1 MESVK
6 ILIVEDELLI
16 ARDLSQKLKKQG
28 LQVSKIVSSGQAA
41 LQAIAEDRPDLV
53 LMDVVIKGE
62 QDGIDTALAIH
73 EQYGIPVLYLTAYAD
88 DATLQRAEKSGAYG
102 YLLKPFREREL
113 LTTIRI
119 ALQKH
124 QQVQEIE
131 QQRIRDALTGLLNR
145 RYLEEALQQECRKAE
160 RLALPVSLIFIDI
173 DHFKRFNDTYGHDA
187 GDHVLTTVAHLLEQN
202 VRQSDLVGRYG
213 GEELIVLLPNC
224 PLDRAAVIAEGL
236 RSEVSLLQPHFQGQ
250 FLDPITISLGVA
262 SFPLQAEDA
271 PSLVKAAD
279 EALYEAKR
287 AGRNRVVVAQSSV
300 PST

>member
-1 MESVK
+1 MEALK

-41 LQAIAEDRPDLV
+41 LQAIADDPPDLV
-53 LMDVVIKGE
+53 LMDIVIKGH
-62 QDGIDTALAIH
+62 QDGIDTASVIH

-88 DATLQRAEKSGAYG
+88 EATLQRAETSGAYG
-102 YLLKPFREREL
+102 YLLKPFKEREL

-124 QQVQEIE
+124 QQVQKIE

-145 RYLEEALQQECRKAE
+145 QYLEEAIEKECLRSQ
-160 RLALPVSLIFIDI
+160 RLSLPVSLIFIDI
-173 DHFKRFNDTYGHDA
+173 DHFKRFNDSYGHDA
-187 GDHVLTTVAHLLEQN
+187 GDYVLKTVGQLLQNN

-224 PLDRAAVIAEGL
+224 PLNQAAAIAEGL
-236 RSEVSLLQPHFQGQ
+236 RSEVSLFQPHFQDQ
-250 FLDPITISLGVA
+250 LLDPITISLGVA
-262 SFPLQAEDA
+262 SCPLQAQDA
-271 PSLVKAAD
+271 PSLIKAAD
-279 EALYEAKR
+279 KALYEAKR
-287 AGRNRVVVAQSSV
+287 GGRNLVVVAPSS
-300 PST
+300 SS

>member
-1 MESVK
+1 MEALK

-41 LQAIAEDRPDLV
+41 LQAIADDPPDLV
-53 LMDVVIKGE
+53 LMDIVIKGH
-62 QDGIDTALAIH
+62 QDGIDTASVIH

-88 DATLQRAEKSGAYG
+88 EATLQRAETSGAYG
-102 YLLKPFREREL
+102 YLLKPFKEREL

-124 QQVQEIE
+124 QQVQKIE

-145 RYLEEALQQECRKAE
+145 QYLEEAIEKECLRSQ
-160 RLALPVSLIFIDI
+160 RLSLPVSLIFIDI
-173 DHFKRFNDTYGHDA
+173 DHFKRFNDSYGHDA
-187 GDHVLTTVAHLLEQN
+187 GDYVLKTVGQLLQNN

-224 PLDRAAVIAEGL
+224 PLNQAAAIAEGL
-236 RSEVSLLQPHFQGQ
+236 RSEVSLFQPHFQDQ
-250 FLDPITISLGVA
+250 LLDSITISLGVA
-262 SFPLQAEDA
+262 SCPLQAQDA
-271 PSLVKAAD
+271 PSLIKAAD
-279 EALYEAKR
+279 KALYEAKR
-287 AGRNRVVVAQSSV
+287 GGRNLVVVAPSS
-300 PST
+300 SS